1 MGPKRREPGLTAV
14 GPFRPLA
21 RSGNRD
27 ILLRRKDDISPVS
40 PSLYSG

>member
-21 RSGNRD
+21 RSGNRV
-27 ILLRRKDDISPVS
+27 RREDDIAPVS